1 MVQEHGIVQKMN
13 TKYPKNNNKFNIVIM
28 EQILPVDKNFNSAQA
43 LYIGKATDVTDTTVA
58 AGKTRIIRI
67 SAITDCRIWAY
78 KETKEGDGL
87 NMPEGTIEYFGIPEG
102 YILEI
107 EGSANVMG

>member
-1 MVQEHGIVQKMN
+1 
-13 TKYPKNNNKFNIVIM
+13 M

-67 SAITDCRIWAY
+67 SAITDCRVWAY
-78 KETKEGDGL
+78 KEIKEGDGL
-87 NMPEGTIEYFGIPEG
+87 ALPEGTIEYFGVSEG
-102 YILEI
+102 YALEI